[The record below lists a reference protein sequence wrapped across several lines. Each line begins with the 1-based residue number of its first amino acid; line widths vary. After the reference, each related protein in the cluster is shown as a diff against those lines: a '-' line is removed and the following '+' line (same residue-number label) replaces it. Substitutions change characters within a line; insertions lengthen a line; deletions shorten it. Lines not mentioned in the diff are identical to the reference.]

1 MRAIKIIAIIA
12 APLIAIATGCAGATD
27 ADLKKIKQKLDEMA
41 QDQAHN
47 LRRIEEL
54 NNRIFLLEDKVDTS
68 RVAMERDQ
76 KPQLPVIR
84 LKPGLPEPEEEREG
98 EGGEE
103 VEEGSSPP
111 PGKSVVEENLVAY
124 RGAARK
130 KGPRP
135 VLRLYGQ
142 RANNNRGRPNARA
155 QSTPLQPIVGE
166 SIPVVPLPKRKVARE
181 MAAGVV
187 PMRDYQTALSM
198 YRKGRFSAAA
208 DAFQSFAKKYTQHS
222 YADNAIYWLGEC
234 FYDLKRYRLALKIF
248 RRVVEEY
255 PTGNK
260 APDALLKMAYSYLKL
275 EEKANAR
282 TVLAQLM
289 QSFPKSE
296 VARLASKTL
305 MKIQ

>member
-1 MRAIKIIAIIA
+1 MRAIITIAI
-12 APLIAIATGCAGATD
+12 PFIAIATSGCVGKTD

-68 RVAMERDQ
+68 KVAMERNRR
-76 KPQLPVIR
+76 PRLPVIR
-84 LKPGLPEPEEEREG
+84 LKPGAPEQEEG

-103 VEEGSSPP
+103 LEEENSRPP
-111 PGKSVVEENLVAY
+111 PGKSVVEENHVAY

-135 VLRLYGQ
+135 VLRLHGQSGSQGYRTRRDAGAQ
-142 RANNNRGRPNARA
+142 RA
-155 QSTPLQPIVGE
+155 PLQPIVGE
-166 SIPVVPLPKRKVARE
+166 TIPVVPLPRRKVARA
-181 MAAGVV
+181 MAKGVV
-187 PMRDYQTALSM
+187 PMRDYQTALTM

-208 DAFQSFAKKYTQHS
+208 NAFRSFAKKYTQHS

-234 FYDLKRYRLALKIF
+234 FYDLKKYRLALKVF

-260 APDALLKMAYSYLKL
+260 APDALLKMAYSYIKL

-296 VARLASKTL
+296 VARLASKTM